1 MKTEQERLEYL
12 NEYLEMDYTSLE
24 DIDWLF
30 VSSICVLSEDFIR
43 IFQDKV
49 VWYKIIKYQEL
60 SDEFKEEYKDKIEE
74 SKLIYANKKLITE

>member
-1 MKTEQERLEYL
+1 MTEQERLEYL
-12 NEYLEMDYTSLE
+12 NEYLQMDYTSLE

-49 VWYKIIKYQEL
+49 VWHKIIKYQQL
-60 SDEFKEEYKDKIEE
+60 SDEFKEEFKDKIEE
-74 SKLIYANKKLITE
+74 SKLIYAKKKLISK